1 MASKSEQFILFY
13 IGDKQYALPA
23 LTANKFIEFKDL
35 TLIPKVNKEVKG
47 LIYNNGH
54 IITIIDIK
62 EILKIKSAKNSKQA
76 MCLIFESN
84 GHHYGL
90 LVDQGNE
97 TILVKKVFTD
107 RQKKIFNKY
116 LKTKDKQNIYI
127 LEANQIVSQIGL

>member
-1 MASKSEQFILFY
+1 MASKSEQFVLFY
-13 IGDKQYALPA
+13 IGQEQYALPA
-23 LTANKFIEFKDL
+23 LTVNKFIEFKDL

-62 EILKIKSAKNSKQA
+62 EILKIKSTKSNKQP
-76 MCLIFESN
+76 MCLIFESS

-90 LVDQGNE
+90 VVDQGGEITSVNK
-97 TILVKKVFTD
+97 IFTD

-116 LKTKDKQNIYI
+116 FKTKDKKNIYI